1 MASATLEVRNAASW
15 RNRQLHTVNAR
26 FSLDHRD
33 PHIRFAKVIADKQ
46 QRGVQPL
53 GQRVSKAISKV
64 QLRWMA
70 ALAISLPSRRCK
82 CQIQFAKCDNLQSEG
97 RNKRIDRV
105 ARLGRGLRRV

>member
-1 MASATLEVRNAASW
+1 
-15 RNRQLHTVNAR
+15 
-26 FSLDHRD
+26 
-33 PHIRFAKVIADKQ
+33 
-46 QRGVQPL
+46 
-53 GQRVSKAISKV
+53 
-64 QLRWMA
+64 MA